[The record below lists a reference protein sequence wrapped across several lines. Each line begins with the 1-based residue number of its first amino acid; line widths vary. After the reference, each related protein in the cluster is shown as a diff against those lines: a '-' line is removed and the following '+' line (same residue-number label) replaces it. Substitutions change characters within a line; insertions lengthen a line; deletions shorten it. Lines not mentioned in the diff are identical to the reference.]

1 MEPSNKCWR
10 FRRKCVVGQWR
21 YVAILSSV
29 FILVYMVY
37 TIQPSAVVQYSP
49 SSSVLASNQH
59 GTVIKSVPFSYKFS
73 PTNNLNFTPTLL
85 ERLSSGKGVQPTQ
98 GNASKSEDGADYYN
112 DKTHQ
117 SSKTGT
123 LNNKGTSKLPD
134 AIIIG
139 VKKGG
144 TRALLEFIRLHPDV
158 RASGPETHYF
168 DRYYD
173 RGEEWY
179 RKQMPPSL
187 EGQVTLEKTPGY
199 FVTEKAP
206 ERIFKM
212 SKKTK
217 LILVVRNPVTRA
229 ISDYVQTMSKGY
241 RNLKDFED
249 LLYESNGKLAS
260 EWGVI
265 RIGMYAKHMRNWLK
279 VFPLEQFLFVSGE
292 NLIKNPH
299 EELGRVQT
307 FLGLDVVIDESYFY
321 HNQTKGFPC
330 LKRKDGLDTSKC
342 LGKTKGRK
350 HPEIRPE
357 ILKQMYQFYEPWN
370 KKFYKM
376 IGIDFHWEDQFGT
389 QNER

>member
-1 MEPSNKCWR
+1 MEPSNNCWR
-10 FRRKCVVGQWR
+10 FRRKCTNGPCR
-21 YVAILSSV
+21 YIALISSV
-29 FILVYMVY
+29 FVVFYMLY
-37 TIQPSAVVQYSP
+37 TIQPSTVQYSP
-49 SSSVLASNQH
+49 GSPLLNQH
-59 GTVIKSVPFSYKFS
+59 GTVIKSVPSSPKFS
-73 PTNNLNFTPTLL
+73 PTMKLNNMTPTLL
-85 ERLSSGKGVQPTQ
+85 ERLPFEMGVQPRQ
-98 GNASKSEDGADYYN
+98 GNASKSEDGVDYN
-112 DKTHQ
+112 DKNHQ
-117 SSKTGT
+117 SSKSGT
-123 LNNKGTSKLPD
+123 IKGTSKLPD

-206 ERIFKM
+206 ERIYKM
-212 SKKTK
+212 SKKVK
-217 LILVVRNPVTRA
+217 LILVLRNPVTRA

-241 RNLKDFED
+241 KNLKDFED
-249 LLYESNGKLAS
+249 LLFEANGRLSS

-265 RIGMYAKHMRNWLK
+265 RIGLYAKHIRNWLK
-279 VFPLEQFLFVSGE
+279 VFPLEQILFVNGE

-299 EELGRVQT
+299 EELIRVQT
-307 FLGLDVVIDESYFY
+307 FLGLDIVIDESYFY
-321 HNQTKGFPC
+321 HNETKGFPC
-330 LKRKDGLDTSKC
+330 LKKKDGFDTSKC

-350 HPEIRPE
+350 HPEIRPD
-357 ILKQMYQFYEPWN
+357 ILRKMYEFYEPWN

-376 IGIDFHWEDQFGT
+376 IGTDFHWEDQFGT
-389 QNER
+389 EHER